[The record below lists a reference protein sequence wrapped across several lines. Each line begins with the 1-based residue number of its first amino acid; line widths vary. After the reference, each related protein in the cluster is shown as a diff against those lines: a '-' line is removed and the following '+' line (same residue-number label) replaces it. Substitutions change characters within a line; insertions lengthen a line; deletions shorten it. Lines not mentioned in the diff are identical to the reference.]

1 MRRTTLFLSRFTIG
15 LLVMLLI
22 GFVSLLMFNA
32 PSVPSKTPF
41 ASVSISTYSSS
52 INSSSIVYLPN
63 QIFTCTETKEQFQ
76 CQTKIQARLLDLSLT
91 KGSDY
96 QYDFTNCRAL
106 YDGQSVGCREVG
118 QTYAPV
124 ASELYEI
131 TALGL
136 SSQQL
141 QALKQEYW
149 GINMLMPLSEHDLI
163 SICTGMSLVTGM
175 IAAFLVWFH
184 PGNFSKGFTSIA
196 GGFACGIVTAALATF
211 LFFLMLLELG
221 YID

>member
-1 MRRTTLFLSRFTIG
+1 
-15 LLVMLLI
+15 MLLI

-41 ASVSISTYSSS
+41 ASVSISTKSSS
-52 INSSSIVYLPN
+52 TNSSSIVYLPN

-91 KGSDY
+91 KGRDY
-96 QYDFTNCRAL
+96 QYDFINCRAL

-124 ASELYEI
+124 ASELYKI
-131 TALGL
+131 TDPGL
-136 SSQQL
+136 SFQQL
-141 QALKQEYW
+141 RALKQEYW
-149 GINMLMPLSEHDLI
+149 GINMLMPLSEDRLI
-163 SICTGMSLVTGM
+163 SICTELSLVTG
-175 IAAFLVWFH
+175 IIVAFFVWFH
-184 PGNFSKGFTSIA
+184 PRNFGFTSFA
-196 GGFACGIVTAALATF
+196 GGIACGFVTAALASL
-211 LFFLMLLELG
+211 LFFLMLLQLG

>member
-15 LLVMLLI
+15 LWAILII

-32 PSVPSKTPF
+32 PSVPIRTPF
-41 ASVSISTYSSS
+41 ASVSIQP
-52 INSSSIVYLPN
+52 NSGSIVYLPN

-76 CQTKIQARLLDLSLT
+76 CQTKIQARLLDISLT
-91 KGSDY
+91 KGRDY
-96 QYDFTNCRAL
+96 KYFLSNCRAL
-106 YDGQSVGCREVG
+106 YDGRSVGCREVG
-118 QTYAPV
+118 QTYAPIL
-124 ASELYEI
+124 SKLYKI
-131 TALGL
+131 TDLGL

-149 GINMLMPLSEHDLI
+149 GINMLMPLSERHLM
-163 SICTGMSLVTGM
+163 SICTELSLVTGI

-184 PGNFSKGFTSIA
+184 PGNFSQGFISFACGIA
-196 GGFACGIVTAALATF
+196 GGFACGIATAASATVI
-211 LFFLMLLELG
+211 FFLMLLELG